1 MAFTI
6 QKHTVRSKW
15 KRNLNDTT
23 INRKK
28 IQKQSLPMLSQ
39 TLQKLSTKIKIFI
52 RDFFFFFNKNK
63 WKRKE
68 TRISSFL
75 ITATHQ
81 HHKMENKNQNFIN
94 NGNPEQCSTF
104 HHRLKPPK
112 FWKHTVFLTSHQ
124 SNKLETQTHHNKARI
139 QRKNLRYT
147 FNKNIILDQ
156 KQTTMRKRQSW
167 KKRKPVNSNS
177 RR

>member
-52 RDFFFFFNKNK
+52 RDFFFFLIKTNGKEKRPESPHFSSQPLTNTIK
-63 WKRKE
+63 WKTKIK
-68 TRISSFL
+68 TSS
-75 ITATHQ
+75 T
-81 HHKMENKNQNFIN
+81 MEIQNNVVPFTI
-94 NGNPEQCSTF
+94 
-104 HHRLKPPK
+104 
-112 FWKHTVFLTSHQ
+112 
-124 SNKLETQTHHNKARI
+124 
-139 QRKNLRYT
+139 
-147 FNKNIILDQ
+147 D
-156 KQTTMRKRQSW
+156 
-167 KKRKPVNSNS
+167 
-177 RR
+177 